1 MKTREALNENGKIC
15 ISNNSPDYAFE
26 NSDGVLVWNN
36 NGENEPVRLCLINDV
51 DWQPFREEEIRPE
64 NAGELW
70 ESPSGAKFITY
81 KELEILYFA
90 TKDTS
95 HKCFDNEERLGCFSE
110 WTRLFPPVEDD
121 SVEFRKVTFDRIIG
135 ENGAKYMSIISTSC
149 DSPSLEILKG
159 KCAKIML
166 EIPKES

>member
-51 DWQPFREEEIRPE
+51 DWQPYPEVKEIRPE
-64 NAGELW
+64 HSGELW
-70 ESPSGAKFITY
+70 EKRECFYHTSGSQRSGGLTLHSDVGTVDMRNVIHGK
-81 KELEILYFA
+81 
-90 TKDTS
+90 
-95 HKCFDNEERLGCFSE
+95 NG
-110 WTRLFPPVEDD
+110 WTRLHPPVEDN